1 MNIHDFKKMKLENRK
16 ISMVTAYD
24 YLGAKA
30 VGDSEIDC
38 ILVGDSAAMVMHGF
52 DSTIHATPEMMCTH
66 TAAVRRGAPQKF
78 IVADMPFLSFRK
90 GTEVAV
96 QVAGDLLKAGA
107 NSVKL
112 ESLDGHEE
120 TVRYLVQSGIPVM
133 GHIGLTPQF
142 IQQIGGYKVQ
152 GRNEDAQKHL
162 KYQAQELERLGCFSI
177 VLECVPQGLAQEIQ
191 SLLQI
196 PVIGIGAGLQVDG
209 QVLVFHDLLGLSNG
223 HQPKFVRK
231 FFAGYEK
238 IKDALNQFHQET
250 VEGSFPSSQE
260 TYQ

>member
-1 MNIHDFKKMKLENRK
+1 MNIHDFKKMKIEKRK

-24 YLGAKA
+24 FMGAKA
-30 VGDSEIDC
+30 VQDSEIDC
-38 ILVGDSAAMVMHGF
+38 ILVGDSAAMVIHGL
-52 DSTIHATPEMMCTH
+52 DSTIHATPEMMVTH

-78 IVADMPFLSFRK
+78 IVADMPFLTFRK
-90 GTEVAV
+90 GTEVGV

-107 NSVKL
+107 NAVKL

-120 TVRYLVQSGIPVM
+120 TVLHIIQSGIPIM

-162 KYQAQELERLGCFSI
+162 KFQAQELERLGCFSI
-177 VLECVPQGLAQEIQ
+177 VLECVPQGLAQEIRD
-191 SLLQI
+191 LLQI

-209 QVLVFHDLLGLSNG
+209 QVLVYHDLLGLGTG

-231 FFAGYEK
+231 FFSGY
-238 IKDALNQFHQET
+238 DAIRDSLNQFHRET
-250 VEGSFPSSQE
+250 LAETFPSASE
-260 TYQ
+260 TYL

>member
-1 MNIHDFKKMKLENRK
+1 
-16 ISMVTAYD
+16 MVTAYD
-24 YLGAKA
+24 FLGAKA
-30 VGDSEIDC
+30 VGDSGVDT
-38 ILVGDSAAMVMHGF
+38 ILVGDSAAMVIHGY
-52 DSTIHATPEMMCTH
+52 DSTIHATPEMMVTH
-66 TAAVRRGAPQKF
+66 TAAVRRGAPLKF
-78 IVADMPFLSFRK
+78 IIADMPFLTFRK

-107 NSVKL
+107 NAVKL

-120 TVRYLVQSGIPVM
+120 TIRYIIQSGIPVM

-162 KYQAQELERLGCFSI
+162 KRQAQELEKLGCFSI
-177 VLECVPQGLAQEIQ
+177 VLECVPQGLAQEIRD
-191 SLLQI
+191 LLQI

-209 QVLVFHDLLGLSNG
+209 QVLVYHDLLGLGTG

-231 FFAGYEK
+231 FFAGYEG
-238 IKDALNQFHQET
+238 IRGALDQFHQET
-250 VEGSFPSSQE
+250 LAGTFPSEKE